1 MKVLYITNIPSP
13 YKVDYYN
20 ELGKYCELTALFE
33 AETSTERSEE
43 WKKYRF
49 ETFEGIIL
57 KGKRVS
63 VDTAFCPEI
72 VKYLQKGRYDI
83 VVLTVL
89 ASPTALLAVHTLR
102 RRKIPY
108 YYEGDGGFA
117 KEASGIK
124 ATLKRYLISAAGKCF
139 SSSNEFDLRRK
150 AGKSHPISL
159 HLCKKGRLPDRETTR
174 CRKTA
179 QKAGI
184 RHHGKLRCHLRGT
197 IHSEERNG
205 SITGM
210 L

>member
-49 ETFEGIIL
+49 ETFDGIIL

-102 RRKIPY
+102 RRK
-108 YYEGDGGFA
+108 
-117 KEASGIK
+117 SR
-124 ATLKRYLISAAGKCF
+124 T
-139 SSSNEFDLRRK
+139 
-150 AGKSHPISL
+150 
-159 HLCKKGRLPDRETTR
+159 TTR
-174 CRKTA
+174 EMVDSPKKHPVSKRPSSAISSALPGNASAVPTSSTGTVSPTA
-179 QKAGI
+179 QSRKI
-184 RHHGKLRCHLRGT
+184 SSDIPSPL
-197 IHSEERNG
+197 
-205 SITGM
+205 
-210 L
+210 

>member
-102 RRKIPY
+102 RKI
-108 YYEGDGGFA
+108 
-117 KEASGIK
+117 
-124 ATLKRYLISAAGKCF
+124 
-139 SSSNEFDLRRK
+139 
-150 AGKSHPISL
+150 
-159 HLCKKGRLPDRETTR
+159 GR
-174 CRKTA
+174 A
-179 QKAGI
+179 
-184 RHHGKLRCHLRGT
+184 HV
-197 IHSEERNG
+197 
-205 SITGM
+205 
-210 L
+210 

>member
-49 ETFEGIIL
+49 ETFDGIIL

-139 SSSNEFDLRRK
+139 SSSK
-150 AGKSHPISL
+150 ASLPLPAVSVSSSLLCITFSSNLQIEMSSSTISTL
-159 HLCKKGRLPDRETTR
+159 SAMFLFLFLCDFVEL
-174 CRKTA
+174 
-179 QKAGI
+179 
-184 RHHGKLRCHLRGT
+184 
-197 IHSEERNG
+197 S
-205 SITGM
+205 
-210 L
+210 

>member
-49 ETFEGIIL
+49 ETFDGIIL

-124 ATLKRYLISAAGKCF
+124 ATLKRYLISAAGNASAVPT
-139 SSSNEFDLRRK
+139 SSTGTVS
-150 AGKSHPISL
+150 P
-159 HLCKKGRLPDRETTR
+159 
-174 CRKTA
+174 TA
-179 QKAGI
+179 QSRKI
-184 RHHGKLRCHLRGT
+184 SSDIPSPL
-197 IHSEERNG
+197 
-205 SITGM
+205 
-210 L
+210 